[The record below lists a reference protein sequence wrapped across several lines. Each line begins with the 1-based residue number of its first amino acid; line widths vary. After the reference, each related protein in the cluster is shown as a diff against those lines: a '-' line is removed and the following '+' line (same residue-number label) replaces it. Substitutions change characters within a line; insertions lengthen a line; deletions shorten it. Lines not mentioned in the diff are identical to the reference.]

1 MPKARQLIMGA
12 SFDPEE
18 LEMITAV
25 FEEIWMSV
33 SASYGAKDVDAARL
47 RLATLVL
54 NLAGDGQLSPVEIA
68 RTGARL
74 MREEHESTQRWAG
87 ISLQRR
93 RR

>member
-1 MPKARQLIMGA
+1 MPKARRLIEGA

-18 LEMITAV
+18 LETIIAV

-33 SASYGAKDVDAARL
+33 SENYDAKEVEEARL

-54 NLAGDGQLSPVEIA
+54 DLARSRQLSPLEIA

-74 MREEHESTQRWAG
+74 MREARMSTE
-87 ISLQRR
+87 
-93 RR
+93 